1 MILWYH
7 HYGDI
12 MKKSTVYR
20 VLSVI
25 TVCFWMAV
33 IFWFSSK
40 AAKESD
46 AMSDGLI
53 AKMTT
58 IFGLDLSGEAL
69 LEFISKWQF
78 LVRKAAHFTEYAVL
92 GFLVANAFNSFGVFS
107 KRWAFLSPAVSLL
120 YAVSDEVHQY
130 FVPGRACRF
139 LDVSIDFCGAAVGI
153 GLFWLLLKVIK
164 ALSKRRLENGK
175 KNNT

>member
-1 MILWYH
+1 
-7 HYGDI
+7 

-20 VLSVI
+20 VLSVMA
-25 TVCFWMAV
+25 VCLWMAV

-40 AAKESD
+40 VAKESD

-53 AKMTT
+53 AKMTVL
-58 IFGLDLSGEAL
+58 FGFELSGEAL

-92 GFLVANAFNSFGVFS
+92 GFLLSNAFNSFGLFS

-139 LDVSIDFCGAAVGI
+139 LDILIDFCGAAVGI
-153 GLFWLLLKVIK
+153 GLFW
-164 ALSKRRLENGK
+164 ASLSIVMTVAKRRKRHRQGGQLKRES
-175 KNNT
+175 

>member
-1 MILWYH
+1 MS
-7 HYGDI
+7 
-12 MKKSTVYR
+12 KRTVFR

-25 TVCFWMAV
+25 TVVLWMAV

-40 AAKESD
+40 VAKESD

-53 AKMTT
+53 AKMTAL
-58 IFGLDLSGEAL
+58 FGFDLEGEAL

-78 LVRKAAHFTEYAVL
+78 LVRKAAHFAEYAVL
-92 GFLVANAFNSFGVFS
+92 GFLVANSFNSFGLFS
-107 KRWAFLSPAVSLL
+107 KRWAFLPPAVSLL

-153 GLFWLLLKVIK
+153 GLFWVLLRIVGV
-164 ALSKRRLENGK
+164 LSKRRVKNGTE
-175 KNNT
+175 NNT

>member
-1 MILWYH
+1 
-7 HYGDI
+7 

-20 VLSVI
+20 VLSVMA
-25 TVCFWMAV
+25 VCLWMAV

-40 AAKESD
+40 VAKESD

-53 AKMTT
+53 AKMTAL
-58 IFGLDLSGEAL
+58 FGLELSDEAL

-92 GFLVANAFNSFGVFS
+92 GFLSANAFNGFGLFS
-107 KRWAFLSPAVSLL
+107 KKWAFLSPAFSLL

-139 LDVSIDFCGAAVGI
+139 LDIFIDFCGAVVGI
-153 GLFWLLLKVIK
+153 GLFWVLLSIVK
-164 ALSKRRLENGK
+164 ALR
-175 KNNT
+175 